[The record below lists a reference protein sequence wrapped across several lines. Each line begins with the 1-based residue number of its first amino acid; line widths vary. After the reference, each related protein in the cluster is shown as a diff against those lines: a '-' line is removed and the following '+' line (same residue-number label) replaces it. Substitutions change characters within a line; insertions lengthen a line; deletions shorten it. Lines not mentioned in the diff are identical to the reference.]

1 MFRLRNIIYLT
12 LTLPCLDVL
21 FSYESDTLFHNSW
34 LSELIVASL
43 YNNTFILNKS
53 RFSPYLLHVYTLQ
66 SY

>member
-34 LSELIVASL
+34 LSELIV
-43 YNNTFILNKS
+43 
-53 RFSPYLLHVYTLQ
+53 LHYIKTPLF
-66 SY
+66 